1 MTRYLAPIALA
12 LAATSPA
19 FANPSEQPPSV
30 TVSHA
35 DLDLS
40 NSAGRATL
48 ERRLT
53 SAIKRVCGEHPA
65 PTPLYEQ
72 VRARKCQGEVS
83 GKARGEFDVAVARA
97 VGETRLSSR

>member
-1 MTRYLAPIALA
+1 MLKYCFIALA
-12 LAATSPA
+12 LTATSSA

-30 TVSHA
+30 TVFHA

-40 NSAGRATL
+40 SNAGRATL

-65 PTPLYEQ
+65 PTTLYEQ
-72 VRARKCQGEVS
+72 VRARRCQSELS
-83 GKARGEFDVAVARA
+83 GKARGEVDLAVARA